1 MKLTLSWLKD
11 YLETE
16 ASLSEILDAMNNIGL
31 EIEECEDKAS
41 QYKKFNCVLV
51 EECVEHPD
59 SNHLHIC
66 KVRYSKEKGPITVV
80 CGAPNVRTGLK
91 TILAPVDSVLPNG
104 TEIKKSKIRGVESNG
119 MLCSGKELSINNDFD
134 GIIELKDDVEI
145 GTNVANIFGIN
156 DVIIDISLTPNK
168 GDCLSV
174 YGVARDLS
182 ATGIGKLKELNI
194 KKINNAFKSEKTLAV
209 EDKNCPYFAFR
220 HIKNIKNCESPEWIK
235 NRLLA
240 VDINPKNALVDI
252 TNYVMLTLGQPL
264 HCYDCNKIDGNI
276 TIKQAKEGQEF
287 IDLFNVKHTLNG
299 NETLICDDRKILCL
313 GGIMGGLC
321 SSTEDNT
328 NKVILESACFNAIN
342 TAKSARLL
350 GLNSD
355 AKFRYERGIDYGM
368 IENGLNYA
376 TQLIEEICGG
386 EASEI
391 VSVIDKEYE
400 DSIINKQF
408 ELNINKIEKVIGLKI
423 PEEEILKIL
432 NDLGY
437 KVKINGD
444 VLTLTVPTWKNQ
456 ICVKEDIIDDIVRI
470 YGYDKLQ
477 TRDFIDNNVFE
488 KQGNNFVKTLRNKL
502 FEVRKQ
508 LVKNGITELM
518 SYAFINQKD
527 CNLFA
532 ENNDDLKVLNPI
544 FSDLSY
550 MRQNLL
556 PSMLN
561 AIKKNNNR
569 GFNDLTFF
577 EIGKIFHS
585 NKPTDE
591 ELMISGIR
599 YGKNKEK
606 DIFEPQ
612 RNFDIYDVKK
622 DLFDVLKVLN
632 VNPDKLMITKNV
644 PSYYH
649 PNRAG
654 ALCMGKVVIGYFGEL
669 HPRINKHFDLKQRIN
684 AFEVFVNNIPEK
696 TILNNDNIK
705 TFIPN
710 DLQTVKRDFAF
721 ILDKNVE
728 VDNIL
733 REVQGVNKQ
742 LITNVK
748 LFDVYSDEKMNGKK
762 SIAFNITIQPIDKTL
777 TKEEIDAISDNII
790 KLVSTKYKGELR
802 DKTL

>member
-11 YLETE
+11 YLETD
-16 ASLSEILDAMNNIGL
+16 ATLNEILDAMNSIGL
-31 EIEECEDKAS
+31 EIEEYEDKANK
-41 QYKKFNCVLV
+41 YKKFNCVLV
-51 EECVEHPD
+51 EECIEHPD

-66 KVRYSKEKGPITVV
+66 TVRYNKEREPITVV
-80 CGAPNVRTGLK
+80 CGAPNVRKGLK

-104 TEIKKSKIRGVESNG
+104 MEIKKSKIRGIESNG
-119 MLCSGKELSINNDFD
+119 MLCSGKELSINDDFD

-145 GTNVANIFGIN
+145 GTNVADIFGIN

-194 KKINNAFKSEKTLAV
+194 KKINNAFKSEKTLVV

-220 HIKNIKNCESPEWIK
+220 HIKNIKNCESPEWIR

-240 VDINPKNALVDI
+240 VDINPKNALIDI

-264 HCYDCNKIDGNI
+264 HCYDYNKIDGNI

-287 IDLFNVKHTLNG
+287 VDLFNIKHILNG
-299 NETLICDDRKILCL
+299 NETLICDDKKILCL
-313 GGIMGGLC
+313 GGIIGGLC
-321 SSTEDNT
+321 SGTESNT
-328 NKVILESACFNAIN
+328 NEVILESACFNAIN

-350 GLNSD
+350 SLNSD

-368 IENGLNYA
+368 MENGLNYA

-400 DSIINKQF
+400 SSIINKQF
-408 ELNINKIEKVIGLKI
+408 ELNINKIERVIGLKI
-423 PEEEILKIL
+423 PKEEILKIL

-437 KVKINGD
+437 KVKVNDD
-444 VLTLTVPTWKNQ
+444 VLSLIIPTWKNQ
-456 ICVKEDIIDDIVRI
+456 ICVKEDIIDDIIRI
-470 YGYDKLQ
+470 YGYDKLE
-477 TRDFIDNNVFE
+477 TRDFLDNNIFE
-488 KQGNNFVKTLRNKL
+488 KQNNNFVKILKDKL
-502 FEVRKQ
+502 FETRKQ
-508 LVKNGITELM
+508 LVKNGLTELM

-532 ENNDDLKVLNPI
+532 DNNDLLKVLNPI

-550 MRQNLL
+550 MRQSLL
-556 PSMLN
+556 PNMLN

-569 GFNDLTFF
+569 GFSDLTFF

-591 ELMISGIR
+591 ELMITGMR

-606 DIFEPQ
+606 DIFEAQ

-622 DLFDVLKVLN
+622 DLFDTLRIFN
-632 VNPDKLMITKNV
+632 VNPEKLQITRNV
-644 PSYYH
+644 PKYYH
-649 PNRAG
+649 PNRTG

-669 HPRINKHFDLKQRIN
+669 HPNINKYFDLKQRIN
-684 AFEVFVNNIPEK
+684 VFEIFVDKIPQK
-696 TILNNDNIK
+696 SILNNEFARS
-705 TFIPN
+705 FIPN
-710 DLQTVKRDFAF
+710 DLQNVKRDFAF
-721 ILDKNVE
+721 IIDKNIE
-728 VDNIL
+728 VGNIL

-748 LFDVYSDEKMNGKK
+748 LFDIYSDEKMGNKK
-762 SIAFNITIQPIDKTL
+762 SIAFNITLQPIDKTL
-777 TKEEIDAISDNII
+777 TKEEIDVISNEII

-802 DKTL
+802 DK